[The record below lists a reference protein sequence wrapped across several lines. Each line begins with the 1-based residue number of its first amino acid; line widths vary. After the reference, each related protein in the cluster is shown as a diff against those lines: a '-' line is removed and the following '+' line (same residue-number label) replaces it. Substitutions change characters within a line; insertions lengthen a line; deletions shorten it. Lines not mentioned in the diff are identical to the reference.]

1 MTFLEIF
8 ENFDTLTVNRRFEM
22 ASKSI
27 KIHVFW
33 ASFLRISA
41 LEVVKIMTFLKKRC
55 SSVYLPPMY
64 PYHKESLPEVDI
76 PIFEGVTFQK
86 IRKKVPKSKGGFD
99 KKIDGFRGV

>member
-27 KIHVFW
+27 KILVFW

-41 LEVVKIMTFLKKRC
+41 LEIVKIMIFSKER
-55 SSVYLPPMY
+55 SSGVYLPPEVSI
-64 PYHKESLPEVDI
+64 YHKESVPEVNI

-86 IRKKVPKSKGGFD
+86 IRKKVPKSEGG
-99 KKIDGFRGV
+99 